1 MTIWFFM
8 LAVSQD
14 CLLTSYKQGKLRNRQ
29 TFSDKSPVQGDEEEL
44 QVMRFVNDVTRV
56 LPEDKINI

>member
-14 CLLTSYKQGKLRNRQ
+14 CLLTSYKQGKHRNRQ

>member
-1 MTIWFFM
+1 M

-14 CLLTSYKQGKLRNRQ
+14 CLLTSYKQGKHRNRQ